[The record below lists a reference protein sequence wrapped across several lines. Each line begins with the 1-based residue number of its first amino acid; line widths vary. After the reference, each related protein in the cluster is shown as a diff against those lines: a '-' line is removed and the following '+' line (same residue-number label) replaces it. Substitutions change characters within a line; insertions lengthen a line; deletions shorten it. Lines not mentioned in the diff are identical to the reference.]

1 MIEAQAQNVAQEATQ
16 TSEEKVLT
24 VSQILTDLDNGLGRP
39 EIAKKYGLKPAEVK
53 VMFEHPSLK
62 GRRPKRATTKVTFTL
77 VDDTTPQQN
86 PNQLSIPQADAETT
100 GNDFD
105 VDADESEQTISQ
117 VEDNVSEN
125 ADGESFNHFE
135 IQD

>member
-16 TSEEKVLT
+16 TSESKVLS
-24 VSQILTDLDNGLGRP
+24 VSQILNDLDNGLGRP

-77 VDDTTPQQN
+77 IDDVTPQQN
-86 PNQLSIPQADAETT
+86 PNQLSIPQA
-100 GNDFD
+100 GSDFD

>member
-1 MIEAQAQNVAQEATQ
+1 MIEAQAQNVAQEATE
-16 TSEEKVLT
+16 TSADKVLT

-77 VDDTTPQQN
+77 VDDVTPQQN
-86 PNQLSIPQADAETT
+86 PNQLSIPQA
-100 GNDFD
+100 GSDFD

>member
-1 MIEAQAQNVAQEATQ
+1 MIQAQAQNVAQEATQ
-16 TSEEKVLT
+16 TSESKVLS
-24 VSQILTDLDNGLGRP
+24 VSQILNDLDNGLGRP
-39 EIAKKYGLKPAEVK
+39 EIAKKYGLKPGEVK

-62 GRRPKRATTKVTFTL
+62 GRRPKRATTAVTFTL
-77 VDDTTPQQN
+77 IDDVTPQQN
-86 PNQLSIPQADAETT
+86 SNQLHIPQA
-100 GNDFD
+100 GSDFD
-105 VDADESEQTISQ
+105 VDADQSEQTISQ

>member
-1 MIEAQAQNVAQEATQ
+1 MIEAQAQNVAQEATE
-16 TSEEKVLT
+16 TSADKVLT

-62 GRRPKRATTKVTFTL
+62 GRRPKRSTTKVTFTL
-77 VDDTTPQQN
+77 VDDVTPQQN
-86 PNQLSIPQADAETT
+86 PNQLSIPQA
-100 GNDFD
+100 GSDFD

>member
-1 MIEAQAQNVAQEATQ
+1 MIEAQAQNVAQEATE
-16 TSEEKVLT
+16 TSESKVLS
-24 VSQILTDLDNGLGRP
+24 VSQILNDLDNGLGRP

-77 VDDTTPQQN
+77 VDDVTPQQN
-86 PNQLSIPQADAETT
+86 LNQLSIPQA
-100 GNDFD
+100 GSDFD

>member
-1 MIEAQAQNVAQEATQ
+1 MIEAQAQNVAQEATE
-16 TSEEKVLT
+16 TSADKVLT
-24 VSQILTDLDNGLGRP
+24 VSQILKDLDNGLGRP
-39 EIAKKYGLKPAEVK
+39 EIAKKYGLKLAEVK
-53 VMFEHPSLK
+53 VMFENPSLK

-77 VDDTTPQQN
+77 VDDVTPQSD
-86 PNQLSIPQADAETT
+86 PNQTSIPMDE
-100 GNDFD
+100 
-105 VDADESEQTISQ
+105 DESEQTISQ

>member
-1 MIEAQAQNVAQEATQ
+1 
-16 TSEEKVLT
+16 
-24 VSQILTDLDNGLGRP
+24 
-39 EIAKKYGLKPAEVK
+39 
-53 VMFEHPSLK
+53 
-62 GRRPKRATTKVTFTL
+62 VTFTL
-77 VDDTTPQQN
+77 IDDVTPQQN
-86 PNQLSIPQADAETT
+86 PNQLSIPQA
-100 GNDFD
+100 GSDFD

>member
-1 MIEAQAQNVAQEATQ
+1 MIEAQAQNVAQEATE
-16 TSEEKVLT
+16 TSADKVLT
-24 VSQILTDLDNGLGRP
+24 VSQILEDLDNGLGRP

-77 VDDTTPQQN
+77 VDDVTPQTN
-86 PNQLSIPQADAETT
+86 PNQLSIPEAIETT
-100 GNDFD
+100 GSDF
-105 VDADESEQTISQ
+105 DADESEQTTSQ

-125 ADGESFNHFE
+125 ADGETFNHFE
-135 IQD
+135 IND

>member
-16 TSEEKVLT
+16 TSESKVLS
-24 VSQILTDLDNGLGRP
+24 VSQILNDLDNGLGRP

-77 VDDTTPQQN
+77 VDDVTPQQN
-86 PNQLSIPQADAETT
+86 PNQLSIPQA
-100 GNDFD
+100 GSDFD